1 MTSWYFPCPHCGE
14 RLALGATTCH
24 GCWRPVSA
32 SKEAAAVS
40 GPVQVISPSVGGV
53 YSAGRYRRW
62 LAEVHNPAVAA
73 TADLTVWRHPSHPAV
88 ATAMVAAVPTGYAAR
103 AQLDVERDNF
113 VYSGTPW
120 TGPFATVADAVS
132 WARDYLVACC
142 RRSPKGHVLQ
152 VVADLIEGQA
162 SLFDEVES

>member
-1 MTSWYFPCPHCGE
+1 M
-14 RLALGATTCH
+14 
-24 GCWRPVSA
+24 
-32 SKEAAAVS
+32 S

-88 ATAMVAAVPTGYAAR
+88 ATAMVAPVPTGYAAR

-120 TGPFATVADAVS
+120 TGPFPSAADAVS
-132 WARDYLVACC
+132 WARNYLLASC
-142 RRSPKGHVLQ
+142 RRSPAGHVLQ
-152 VVADLIEGQA
+152 VVADLIDGQP
-162 SLFDEVES
+162 SLSFDEVAS